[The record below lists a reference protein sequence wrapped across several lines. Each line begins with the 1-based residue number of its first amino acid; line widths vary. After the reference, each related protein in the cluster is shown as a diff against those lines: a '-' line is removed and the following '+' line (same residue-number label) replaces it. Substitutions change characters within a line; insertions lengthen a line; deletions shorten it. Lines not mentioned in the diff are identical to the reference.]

1 LNTSIEF
8 VKGKIVNDQTN
19 GIPVN
24 GWDDSLILNPIDY
37 YKRFIPDLN
46 IKNGNELFVT
56 MKYDNGKQSK
66 ITIIYEPDIIDFDYF
81 TMEITT
87 HDGLMLFTLKSIKE
101 LLYKLL
107 QLNTMPKD
115 TPIDENNIDDY
126 DYVYTIGDIVLHRDF
141 GIKNINGNNLSGET
155 DTIVLPIQFS
165 YIKH

>member
-1 LNTSIEF
+1 MNRSIEF
-8 VKGKIVNDQTN
+8 VKSKIINNETN
-19 GIPVN
+19 GIQID

-37 YKRFIPDLN
+37 YMRFIPDLN

-66 ITIIYEPDIIDFDYF
+66 ITIIYDPDIDFDYF
-81 TMEITT
+81 TMETTT
-87 HDGLMLFTLKSIKE
+87 HDGTMLFTLESIKD

-115 TPIDENNIDDY
+115 TPIDENNVDDY

-141 GIKNINGNNLSGET
+141 GIKSINGHNRMAQT
-155 DTIVLPIQFS
+155 DTIILPIKFDC
-165 YIKH
+165 IKQK